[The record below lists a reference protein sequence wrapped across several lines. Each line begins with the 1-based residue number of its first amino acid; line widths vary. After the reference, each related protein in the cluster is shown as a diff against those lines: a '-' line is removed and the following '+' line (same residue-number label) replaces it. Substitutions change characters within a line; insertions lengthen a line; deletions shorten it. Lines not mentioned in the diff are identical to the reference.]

1 MSEIIL
7 SAGIDIGTTTT
18 QVIFS
23 RLTMEKTGGY
33 GVTPKVEVTNREV
46 IYKSN
51 IYFTPLTR
59 DDEIDS
65 EQVAHII
72 SMEYEN
78 AGMTPD
84 MLGSGAVI
92 ITGESAKKRN
102 ARMVTE
108 SIAELAG
115 EFVVASAGPNL
126 ESLLAGKGS
135 GAAALSQNEQ
145 ITVLNLDIG
154 GGTTNHMVTDQNDLE
169 SLASMLVASGCHYFM
184 GLPQGDDVMLM
195 YQSSGFHDIAALR
208 ALFSKHPIEEFEK
221 WLEKWEILKNG
232 KLGPNAGDPTIFIS

>member
-23 RLTMEKTGGY
+23 RFTMEKQVY

-65 EQVAHII
+65 EQVAYII

-115 EFVVASAGPNL
+115 EFVVASAGPDL
-126 ESLLAGKGS
+126 ESLLPGKGS
-135 GAAALSQNEQ
+135 GAALSQNEQ
-145 ITVLNLDIG
+145 I
-154 GGTTNHMVTDQNDLE
+154 
-169 SLASMLVASGCHYFM
+169 
-184 GLPQGDDVMLM
+184 
-195 YQSSGFHDIAALR
+195 
-208 ALFSKHPIEEFEK
+208 
-221 WLEKWEILKNG
+221 
-232 KLGPNAGDPTIFIS
+232 ISE

>member
-1 MSEIIL
+1 M
-7 SAGIDIGTTTT
+7 
-18 QVIFS
+18 
-23 RLTMEKTGGY
+23 
-33 GVTPKVEVTNREV
+33 EVTNREV

-65 EQVAHII
+65 EQVAYII

-92 ITGESAKKRN
+92 IAKKRN

-115 EFVVASAGPNL
+115 EFVVASAGPDL
-126 ESLLAGKGS
+126 ESLLPGKGS
-135 GAAALSQNEQ
+135 GAALSQNEQ
-145 ITVLNLDIG
+145 I
-154 GGTTNHMVTDQNDLE
+154 
-169 SLASMLVASGCHYFM
+169 
-184 GLPQGDDVMLM
+184 
-195 YQSSGFHDIAALR
+195 
-208 ALFSKHPIEEFEK
+208 
-221 WLEKWEILKNG
+221 
-232 KLGPNAGDPTIFIS
+232 ISE

>member
-1 MSEIIL
+1 M
-7 SAGIDIGTTTT
+7 
-18 QVIFS
+18 
-23 RLTMEKTGGY
+23 
-33 GVTPKVEVTNREV
+33 EVTNREV

-65 EQVAHII
+65 EQVAYII

-84 MLGSGAVI
+84 MLGSAVI

-115 EFVVASAGPNL
+115 EFVVASAGPDL
-126 ESLLAGKGS
+126 ESLLPGKGS
-135 GAAALSQNEQ
+135 GAALSQNEQ
-145 ITVLNLDIG
+145 I
-154 GGTTNHMVTDQNDLE
+154 
-169 SLASMLVASGCHYFM
+169 
-184 GLPQGDDVMLM
+184 
-195 YQSSGFHDIAALR
+195 
-208 ALFSKHPIEEFEK
+208 
-221 WLEKWEILKNG
+221 
-232 KLGPNAGDPTIFIS
+232 ISE

>member
-1 MSEIIL
+1 M
-7 SAGIDIGTTTT
+7 
-18 QVIFS
+18 
-23 RLTMEKTGGY
+23 
-33 GVTPKVEVTNREV
+33 EVTNREV

-65 EQVAHII
+65 EQVAYII

-108 SIAELAG
+108 SIAG
-115 EFVVASAGPNL
+115 EFVVASAGPDL
-126 ESLLAGKGS
+126 ESLLPGKGS
-135 GAAALSQNEQ
+135 GAALSQNEQ
-145 ITVLNLDIG
+145 I
-154 GGTTNHMVTDQNDLE
+154 
-169 SLASMLVASGCHYFM
+169 
-184 GLPQGDDVMLM
+184 
-195 YQSSGFHDIAALR
+195 
-208 ALFSKHPIEEFEK
+208 
-221 WLEKWEILKNG
+221 
-232 KLGPNAGDPTIFIS
+232 ISE

>member
-1 MSEIIL
+1 M
-7 SAGIDIGTTTT
+7 
-18 QVIFS
+18 
-23 RLTMEKTGGY
+23 
-33 GVTPKVEVTNREV
+33 EVTNREV

-65 EQVAHII
+65 EQVAYII

-115 EFVVASAGPNL
+115 EFVVASAGPDL
-126 ESLLAGKGS
+126 ESLLPGKGS
-135 GAAALSQNEQ
+135 GAALSQNVQ
-145 ITVLNLDIG
+145 I
-154 GGTTNHMVTDQNDLE
+154 
-169 SLASMLVASGCHYFM
+169 
-184 GLPQGDDVMLM
+184 
-195 YQSSGFHDIAALR
+195 
-208 ALFSKHPIEEFEK
+208 
-221 WLEKWEILKNG
+221 
-232 KLGPNAGDPTIFIS
+232 ISE